1 MSALRRRADAIVD
14 GLLADNALRWEGM
27 TEADRERV
35 ALLARAV
42 ASRLLDEPT
51 RRLKASASVSDAS
64 VLEAARA
71 LFGLE
76 GAGVADVAPRAL
88 AG

>member
-1 MSALRRRADAIVD
+1 
-14 GLLADNALRWEGM
+14 M

-51 RRLKASASVSDAS
+51 RRLKASAASDGAA
-64 VLEAARA
+64 LEAARA

-76 GAGVADVAPRAL
+76 GAGAAAAAAPRAL